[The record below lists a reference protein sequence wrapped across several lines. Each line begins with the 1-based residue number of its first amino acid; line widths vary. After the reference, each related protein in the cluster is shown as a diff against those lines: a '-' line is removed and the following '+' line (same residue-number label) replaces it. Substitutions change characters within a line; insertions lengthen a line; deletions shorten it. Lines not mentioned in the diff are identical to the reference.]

1 MAMLPKRGSAF
12 SMGSA
17 KMSKGKAAMRSSLR
31 RRDLEQGCALEIFRL
46 FRQLGTLYILKI
58 FLNLGCLD
66 MFGNVGMI
74 IWDVQANSFPK
85 TSLFRVLF
93 VASSH
98 PLAKVPGSRLKGPNK

>member
-1 MAMLPKRGSAF
+1 MTWN
-12 SMGSA
+12 
-17 KMSKGKAAMRSSLR
+17 
-31 RRDLEQGCALEIFRL
+31 RDALW
-46 FRQLGTLYILKI
+46 KS
-58 FLNLGCLD
+58 LGCFGNWGPCIENIPQFR
-66 MFGNVGMI
+66 MFGHVGMI